1 MSKTLVE
8 LSSSAISK
16 MVKDGYFNKHMTEAE
31 HMKKKKKHN
40 CASKVKS
47 EEYGI
52 GTCIPGQHTM
62 LEDGTVTH
70 YDVKFKAGIVEN
82 YPVNELEVLEESM
95 HEHYDNEEKNALMDD
110 MKVKV
115 QKLPYMGPKD
125 NEVKKRMVAGS
136 SARERRASG
145 AGKGAAAMKMLKNST
160 EHDVDFTI
168 IEHNAFVIE
177 MGDQLYFEDF
187 LNAAKAI
194 VESNEELVNE
204 EVSIAEQF
212 FSDGDIT
219 IILEAFSRDFIKDKV
234 KAAQDAGHKVSTP
247 KFSMKDDK
255 PHAEYT
261 VTHKDSGVKKKHIFH
276 GNVTKHENLG
286 SSD

>member
-16 MVKDGYFNKHMTEAE
+16 MVKDGYFNKHMVEEKKQTEN
-31 HMKKKKKHN
+31 K
-40 CASKVKS
+40 
-47 EEYGI
+47 
-52 GTCIPGQHTM
+52 
-62 LEDGTVTH
+62 
-70 YDVKFKAGIVEN
+70 
-82 YPVNELEVLEESM
+82 ELESKKLDE
-95 HEHYDNEEKNALMDD
+95 AD
-110 MKVKV
+110 MVDGVPIQKVPENLKHTA
-115 QKLPYMGPKD
+115 KYRKAA
-125 NEVKKRMVAGS
+125 RMYKTVPAAQRGTG
-136 SARERRASG
+136 R
-145 AGKGAAAMKMLKNST
+145 AGKRGGDSGFKNVKLG
-160 EHDVDFTI
+160 EEVDFTI

-177 MGDQLYFEDF
+177 MGEQLYFEDF

-255 PHAEYT
+255 PHAEYV
-261 VTHKDSGVKKKHIFH
+261 VTDKDSGVRKKHVFH

-286 SSD
+286 SSE